1 MPPHI
6 VKLRVTSRTSQDIIE
21 LIHDTKTLNNAQMLL
36 TVNTADASS
45 GTFDILIERENMC
58 VTACG
63 VNMLIQVMNSLM
75 LNNLHWTFCMISVML
90 SS

>member
-1 MPPHI
+1 
-6 VKLRVTSRTSQDIIE
+6 
-21 LIHDTKTLNNAQMLL
+21 MLL

-45 GTFDILIERENMC
+45 GTFDILIESENIMC

-63 VNMLIQVMNSLM
+63 VNILIQVMNSIM
-75 LNNLHWTFCMISVML
+75 LNLHWTFCMISVML

>member
-21 LIHDTKTLNNAQMLL
+21 LIHDTETLNNAQMLL

-75 LNNLHWTFCMISVML
+75 LNLHWTFCMISVML